1 MCKHY
6 SFLGIAISSSDA
18 LHVFP
23 DDILRFRFNYIQGLT
38 LKMSLAFVLKSLYIV
53 TFFVTQKVLQLAR
66 SLKLEN
72 KKNITVKLIILLPI
86 SRILTMC
93 TTNWKTTVLWFY
105 VKGTRKHNIEFI
117 GQAVSYF
124 E

>member
-1 MCKHY
+1 MTVVNIALSVNSY
-6 SFLGIAISSSDA
+6 SLFLC
-18 LHVFP
+18 V
-23 DDILRFRFNYIQGLT
+23 YLT
-38 LKMSLAFVLKSLYIV
+38 VHF
-53 TFFVTQKVLQLAR
+53 LQ
-66 SLKLEN
+66 LEN